1 MGQLAARRRRARRLR
16 RGCGVPRVS
25 WRCAGGGGDPATE
38 LCNAAA
44 QGDEARLRLLVR
56 DRGYD
61 VDAGDDDK
69 RTAMHLA
76 ASEGKLSM
84 LTLLLELGASI
95 APVDRWGNTPL
106 NDATC
111 HRHYGAIQ
119 ILKEV
124 TPKAPRRRTSSNTA
138 AGGDDLI
145 GDSDEDVGDDS
156 EDESFSREAANA
168 SLLPDEVSCTVAWE
182 DLTVGRKL
190 GEGAFGVVHEA
201 KLRGDDVAVKVCVGK
216 VVAPHVTHDSLRA
229 THAHS
234 TNEPTERAGGASGAS
249 GEADPEVFNFE
260 REIRLL
266 ASLHHRHVVQF
277 YAGGLLPNPFIVTEL
292 MERGSLDSALYS
304 PDRSVRDEYSWAR
317 RGAKIVL
324 DAAKGL
330 RYLHALRPPIVHFD
344 LKPANVL
351 ISADHVGKLSDV
363 GGAKHCAN
371 TLTRALSLTQ
381 LYASPELRNDAVAGP
396 PADVYSFGVMIH
408 EVYRGQRPPP
418 PAQRP
423 FVLKKE
429 WAVTPLLK
437 RIGGRSDTGALCRV
451 PARRPTAAELV
462 EKLTPLVGH
471 GN

>member
-1 MGQLAARRRRARRLR
+1 
-16 RGCGVPRVS
+16 
-25 WRCAGGGGDPATE
+25 
-38 LCNAAA
+38 
-44 QGDEARLRLLVR
+44 
-56 DRGYD
+56 
-61 VDAGDDDK
+61 
-69 RTAMHLA
+69 
-76 ASEGKLSM
+76 
-84 LTLLLELGASI
+84 
-95 APVDRWGNTPL
+95 
-106 NDATC
+106 
-111 HRHYGAIQ
+111 
-119 ILKEV
+119 
-124 TPKAPRRRTSSNTA
+124 
-138 AGGDDLI
+138 
-145 GDSDEDVGDDS
+145 
-156 EDESFSREAANA
+156 
-168 SLLPDEVSCTVAWE
+168 
-182 DLTVGRKL
+182 
-190 GEGAFGVVHEA
+190 
-201 KLRGDDVAVKVCVGK
+201 
-216 VVAPHVTHDSLRA
+216 
-229 THAHS
+229 
-234 TNEPTERAGGASGAS
+234 
-249 GEADPEVFNFE
+249 
-260 REIRLL
+260 
-266 ASLHHRHVVQF
+266 
-277 YAGGLLPNPFIVTEL
+277 

-451 PARRPTAAELV
+451 PARRPTAAAARLPPPWRPWRPWRPPR
-462 EKLTPLVGH
+462 THSPPSH
-471 GN
+471 RSPSPAPAPSPSAARPPS